1 MAISSIS
8 GVNFKGTATPANT
21 DVAEV
26 KSNDTKSSSK
36 TNKVLIGVGGALAV
50 AGTVVGGIMYAK
62 HAKFNKA
69 LDKIMTEIE
78 RTQKRISS
86 DEFFTSRFDLSHV
99 EDYNKALRNIA
110 KEQKSLVQPKE
121 VKEQYQVLKDF
132 AELGETS
139 PYSLESMIANP
150 QTESAKAVKELMT
163 RDTKPDIRFVM
174 DEYLDACKQL
184 SVKLNVKK
192 SIANGKNPQEGIDLF
207 VEKGLLPKGI
217 KAHTYDLA
225 QEGDVAICNY
235 NSGTG
240 FTEYMARTSS
250 GTSERVRRFTMSAF
264 KPYDN
269 NANTT
274 KLKTYNFLVESF
286 RDERNGTYVVSLKL
300 PNAGKLIGYDKVGET
315 PFYIGLG
322 NNTGK
327 LTPAQKDLIEVGG
340 RLTEEETLQFAK
352 LIKDQETMDDNAIFS
367 LIQHFANDAEFMA
380 RPVK

>member
-1 MAISSIS
+1 MAIDSIN
-8 GVNFKGTATPANT
+8 GVNFKGTATPASM

-26 KSNDTKSSSK
+26 KPNDTKSSSK
-36 TNKVLIGVGGALAV
+36 TNKVLIGVGGALAL

-78 RTQKRISS
+78 KTQKRMAS

-99 EDYNKALRNIA
+99 EEYNKALRNIA
-110 KEQKSLVQPKE
+110 KEQKSLYEPTE
-121 VKEQYQVLKDF
+121 VKKQYQVLKDF

-139 PYSLESMIANP
+139 PYSLKSMIANP

-163 RDTKPDIRFVM
+163 RDKKPDIKFVLN
-174 DEYLDACKQL
+174 EYSDACKQI

-192 SIANGKNPQEGIDLF
+192 SIAYGKQGQEGIDLF
-207 VEKGLLPKGI
+207 VEKGLLPKGT

-235 NSGTG
+235 NGGSG

-250 GTSERVRRFTMSAF
+250 GTSERATYFTESTFM
-264 KPYDN
+264 PYDIN
-269 NANTT
+269 YNTT
-274 KLKTYNFLVESF
+274 KLKTYNSLVSSF
-286 RDERNGTYVVSLKL
+286 RDESKGVDVVTLRL
-300 PNAGKLIGYDKVGET
+300 PNAGELIGYNKPGET
-315 PFYIGLG
+315 PFFIGLG

>member
-1 MAISSIS
+1 MAIDSIN

-36 TNKVLIGVGGALAV
+36 TNKVLIGVGGALAI

-78 RTQKRISS
+78 KTQKRMAS

-99 EDYNKALRNIA
+99 EEYNKALRA
-110 KEQKSLVQPKE
+110 LAREQKSLVQPKE
-121 VKEQYQVLKDF
+121 VMEQYGVLKDF
-132 AELGETS
+132 AKLGEGS

-150 QTESAKAVKELMT
+150 QTGCAKSVKEIME
-163 RDTKPDIRFVM
+163 RKTKPDIKFVLS
-174 DEYLDACKQL
+174 EYSDACKQI

-192 SIANGKNPQEGIDLF
+192 SIAYGKQGQEGIDLF
-207 VEKGLLPKGI
+207 VEKGLLPKGT

-225 QEGDVAICNY
+225 QEENIAISNY
-235 NSGTG
+235 CGG
-240 FTEYMARTSS
+240 FREYMARVSR
-250 GTSERVRRFTMSAF
+250 GNSERTNRFTTSAF

-269 NANTT
+269 NCNTT
-274 KLKTYNFLVESF
+274 KLKAYNSLVSSF
-286 RDERNGTYVVSLKL
+286 RDETNGMNVVTLRL
-300 PNAGKLIGYDKVGET
+300 PNAGKLIGHNKPNDT

-322 NNTGK
+322 NTTGK

-340 RLTEEETLQFAK
+340 RLTEEETLQFAR
-352 LIKDQETMDDNAIFS
+352 LLKDQETMDDNAIFS
-367 LIQHFANDAEFMA
+367 LIQHYANDAEFMA

>member
-1 MAISSIS
+1 MAIDLIH
-8 GVNFKGTATPANT
+8 GVNFKGTATPASM

-26 KSNDTKSSSK
+26 KPNDTKSSSK
-36 TNKVLIGVGGALAV
+36 TNKVLIGVGGALAI

-78 RTQKRISS
+78 KTQKRMAS

-99 EDYNKALRNIA
+99 EEYNKALRNIA
-110 KEQKSLVQPKE
+110 KEQKSLYEPTE
-121 VKEQYQVLKDF
+121 VKKQYQVLKDF

-150 QTESAKAVKELMT
+150 QTESAKTVKELMT
-163 RDTKPDIRFVM
+163 RDTKPDIKFVLS
-174 DEYLDACKQL
+174 EYLDACKQL

-192 SIANGKNPQEGIDLF
+192 SIAYGKQGQEGIDLF

-225 QEGDVAICNY
+225 QEGDIAICNY
-235 NSGTG
+235 NSGSG
-240 FTEYMARTSS
+240 FTEFMARTSS
-250 GTSERVRRFTMSAF
+250 GTSERVRRFTTSDF

-274 KLKTYNFLVESF
+274 KLKTYNSLVKSF
-286 RDERNGTYVVSLKL
+286 RDEWNGTYVVSLKL
-300 PNAGKLIGYDKVGET
+300 PNAGKLIGHNKPNDT

-322 NNTGK
+322 NTTGK

-340 RLTEEETLQFAK
+340 RLTEEETLQFAR
-352 LIKDQETMDDNAIFS
+352 LLKDQETMDDNAIFS

>member
-1 MAISSIS
+1 MAIDSIN
-8 GVNFKGTATPANT
+8 GVNFKGTATPASM

-26 KSNDTKSSSK
+26 KPNDTKSSSK
-36 TNKVLIGVGGALAV
+36 TNKVLIGVGGALAI

-78 RTQKRISS
+78 KTQKRMAS
-86 DEFFTSRFDLSHV
+86 DDFFTSRFNLSHV
-99 EDYNKALRNIA
+99 EEDNKALRA
-110 KEQKSLVQPKE
+110 LAREQKCLVQPAE
-121 VKEQYQVLKDF
+121 VKKQYQVLKDF

-163 RDTKPDIRFVM
+163 RDKKPDIKFVLN
-174 DEYLDACKQL
+174 EYLDACKQL

-192 SIANGKNPQEGIDLF
+192 SIAYGKQGQEGIDLF

-225 QEGDVAICNY
+225 QEGDIAICNY
-235 NSGTG
+235 NSGSG

-250 GTSERVRRFTMSAF
+250 GTSERATYFTESTFM
-264 KPYDN
+264 PYDIN
-269 NANTT
+269 YNTT
-274 KLKTYNFLVESF
+274 KLKTYNSLVSSF
-286 RDERNGTYVVSLKL
+286 RDESKGVDVVTLRL
-300 PNAGKLIGYDKVGET
+300 PNAGELIGYNKGDT
-315 PFYIGLG
+315 PFFIGLG

-352 LIKDQETMDDNAIFS
+352 LIKDQETMVDNAIFS